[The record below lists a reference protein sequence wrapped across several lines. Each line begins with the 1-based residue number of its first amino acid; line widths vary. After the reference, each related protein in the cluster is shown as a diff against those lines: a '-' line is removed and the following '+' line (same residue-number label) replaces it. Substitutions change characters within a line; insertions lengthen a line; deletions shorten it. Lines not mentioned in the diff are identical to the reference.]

1 MSDKSGKKKN
11 LYCIRYGNS
20 DGELKMGHI
29 TGDNEITA
37 FLIRSG
43 YFYDHY
49 IDFGATGDRSRA
61 GGTICKSPGAFQVKA
76 GSNCGVEDNAVFMM
90 AENGDIHLSAP
101 QGKVIIDAKNILLK
115 ASGEG
120 GGNGKIT
127 IEGNEQ
133 VEIKGSGDG
142 VSINGTASVKI
153 NSGKEVDII
162 GKTLTN
168 IYGGNIDMA
177 DGNGASVAAGKPSKT
192 GIKAASAVSNLID
205 TFTGGLGGAIL
216 SGITGIGDLEQ
227 QMKAGTFSGF
237 LGLGD

>member
-1 MSDKSGKKKN
+1 MSDKSGEKKN
-11 LYCIRYGNS
+11 LYCIRYGNA
-20 DGELKMGHI
+20 DGELKMGHV

-76 GSNCGVEDNAVFMM
+76 GSNCGVEDNAIFMM

-127 IEGNEQ
+127 IEGNES
-133 VEIKGSGDG
+133 VELNGHGDG
-142 VSINGTASVKI
+142 VSIDGNASVKI
-153 NSGKEVDII
+153 KSEKEVDII
-162 GKTLTN
+162 GGAITN
-168 IYGGNIDMA
+168 IYGGSIDMA
-177 DGNGASVAAGKPSKT
+177 DGNGTSVAGKPSKT
-192 GIKAASAVSNLID
+192 GIKAASAVGNLID
-205 TFTGGLGGAIL
+205 TFTAGLGGAIL

-227 QMKAGTFSGF
+227 QMKSGTFSGF
-237 LGLGD
+237 LGL

>member
-1 MSDKSGKKKN
+1 MSDKSGEKKN
-11 LYCIRYGNS
+11 LYCIRYGNA
-20 DGELKMGHI
+20 DGELKMGHV

-61 GGTICKSPGAFQVKA
+61 GGTICKSPGSFQVKA
-76 GSNCGVEDNAVFMM
+76 GSNCGIEDNAIFMM

-115 ASGEG
+115 ASGDG
-120 GGNGKIT
+120 GGNGKVT

-142 VSINGTASVKI
+142 VSIDGTSSVKI
-153 NSGKEVDII
+153 KSDKEIDII
-162 GKTLTN
+162 GGALTN
-168 IYGGNIDMA
+168 IYGGSIDMA
-177 DGNGASVAAGKPSKT
+177 DGNAVSIAGKPSKT
-192 GIKAASAVSNLID
+192 GIKAASAVGSLID
-205 TFTGGLGGAIL
+205 TFTAGLGGAIL
-216 SGITGIGDLEQ
+216 SGITGIGDLES
-227 QMKAGTFSGF
+227 QMKSGTFSGF
-237 LGLGD
+237 LGL

>member
-49 IDFGATGDRSRA
+49 IEFGATGDRSRA

-115 ASGEG
+115 ASGGG

-153 NSGKEVDII
+153 NSEKEVDII

-177 DGNGASVAAGKPSKT
+177 DGNGSSVAAGKPSKT
-192 GIKAASAVSNLID
+192 GIKAASAVGNLID
-205 TFTGGLGGAIL
+205 TFTAGLGGAIL
-216 SGITGIGDLEQ
+216 SGITGIGDLES

-237 LGLGD
+237 LGL